1 MKALFDNYLKEL
13 FSKSNQEQVIS
24 VGLLVFKI
32 ILFLFIIL
40 LLGKPEIL
48 NSNGIWTLIT
58 ALFSAPI
65 LFLIWRFRDQNAT
78 QQIENQRKDINL
90 KEFQKIAE
98 WVSGLHLV
106 ENEITEKE
114 TKESDDV
121 KSEKTTKYTL
131 PDESRSI
138 PTFSKSDG
146 AVGLQIAAIHSL
158 LPFFRGEHGESFR
171 RPALN
176 LLTSAW
182 LALQQKDLLVLEE
195 LDDLKQK
202 GELSD
207 SEWQQESKTQIK
219 KIQKRANSPVGV
231 ALTQVLL
238 SDGGDNLLKF
248 PEVFPNLCL
257 AGMNFRLPGMKK
269 HILKLFERVK
279 NCQGIN
285 LIGTSL
291 QEFSF
296 KDVDLSESRLDY
308 ANLLGSKMYNT
319 SLLLSN
325 LSEANLR
332 ESQFYNVNLSSA
344 ILYETDL
351 TFSHLEKMVLLDTK
365 FHFTK
370 FRNSKFKKVDF
381 SYSSLI
387 RTTFRRATFKEVHFG
402 EITSDSIND
411 LNNVNFYGNI
421 IDSGN
426 SHQFILDKV
435 KKQGGIILCIAD
447 DPCFRSFKLSLK
459 RDNQIFIHT
468 IHDLLDLDKTQQVN
482 PDWEIS
488 IEEIE

>member
-114 TKESDDV
+114 SNDI
-121 KSEKTTKYTL
+121 KSEKTTKYSL

-158 LPFFRGEHGESFR
+158 LPFFRGEHGEGFR

-182 LALQQKDLLVLEE
+182 LSLQQKDLLELEK
-195 LDDLKQK
+195 LDVLKQK
-202 GELSD
+202 NEF
-207 SEWQQESKTQIK
+207 EAQIE
-219 KIQKRANSPVGV
+219 KIKKRANSSVGV

-257 AGMNFRLPGMKK
+257 AGMNFQLAGVDKRALS
-269 HILKLFERVK
+269 LFHKVK
-279 NCQGIN
+279 DCEGLNLVGANLYQATLENIN
-285 LIGTSL
+285 LAMANLAGA
-291 QEFSF
+291 E
-296 KDVDLSESRLDY
+296 LSESTIKNAQIWGACLDGVQLYGSELKNVSFFRSSFKY
-308 ANLLGSKMYNT
+308 AGIGVS
-319 SLLLSN
+319 
-325 LSEANLR
+325 
-332 ESQFYNVNLSSA
+332 NVNN
-344 ILYETDL
+344 ID
-351 TFSHLEKMVLLDTK
+351 
-365 FHFTK
+365 
-370 FRNSKFKKVDF
+370 FRNSKLNGADLVLIDLDKSDF
-381 SYSSLI
+381 EGANLSG
-387 RTTFRRATFKEVHFG
+387 A
-402 EITSDSIND
+402 
-411 LNNVNFYGNI
+411 I
-421 IDSGN
+421 IDESLN
-426 SHQFILDKV
+426 HRISKQLKM
-435 KKQGGIILCIAD
+435 QGGIVLYSGKPTNEIKEVRLVIRNKTSVFTHIILD
-447 DPCFRSFKLSLK
+447 DL
-459 RDNQIFIHT
+459 NII
-468 IHDLLDLDKTQQVN
+468 KTQNKN
-482 PDWEIS
+482 PDWEIF
-488 IEEIE
+488 IEEIK